1 MPTNLCIHCQ
11 NNTPSA
17 EDKFCCKG
25 CEIAYQII
33 NKIGLGN
40 YYNLRKIDDKTRKI
54 KPEITEKINVAE
66 FVESKNGVN
75 SIFLAIDGLHCSACV
90 WLIES
95 ILQKQENVL
104 EARINLTKK
113 YLSLKWRGSAEIA
126 NDLINLIHE
135 IGYKLFPFDEKIL
148 HEEEKKYNNELLKC
162 LAVAGF
168 GAGNVML
175 FSSILWFSDLQK
187 MGDATIDFMHFFSA
201 LIALP
206 VIIYAARPFFAS
218 AFGALKAR
226 VMNMDLAISVA
237 IFLACAVSL
246 LESFRGAKIVYFD
259 SAVMLVFFL
268 LIGRYLDFK
277 ARKRA
282 FAIAT
287 EFSLLEA
294 NYARQVLNDGSIKI
308 IASKKIEQDMILLV
322 VAGDKVPADAII
334 IEGESEIDTAIISGE
349 TLPKQAKIGD
359 ELFAGTI
366 NLAAP
371 LKIKVTKNPQN
382 SLLKA
387 IVDIVE
393 KVEGQKN
400 QYVRLAD
407 RLSRSYAPAV
417 HLLALITFCL
427 WYFFLHDSAEN
438 ALLNA
443 TAVLIITC
451 PCALALAVP
460 IVQTITISGLI
471 KKGILTK
478 SGEALEKINK
488 IDTII
493 FDKTGTLTLA
503 NPVLTSIIG
512 LNKKLTKTE
521 EKFYHKLAASM
532 AQMSKHPLS
541 QALCNSFVEEK
552 FMLQSLENQGF
563 GLIANFENN
572 EIKLGRQE
580 FCQIASANINQGL
593 QSKSLT
599 NQDSSSFFQDNIS
612 QASQDRF
619 SSQNNI
625 SDPAPCNA
633 TPMQCFLK
641 YRDVEILFLFQDQLK
656 SDTLATIK
664 ELQKFNKKIILL
676 SGDSEANVSNVA
688 HKLNINEFYAKQ
700 TPVTKVE
707 FLQRLKQS
715 GHSIMMVGDGLNDAP
730 SLAFAD
736 VSISFAKAADI
747 TQTIADIIVQGDQL
761 APLLTA
767 INVANKSIKLIKQN
781 LLLALAYNLIAV
793 PFAMAGTI
801 TPLIAAIAM
810 SSSSILVT
818 LNSLRILR

>member
-1 MPTNLCIHCQ
+1 MKAQTKKQINNTLPTNLCIHCQ
-11 NNTPSA
+11 NNTPTA

-25 CEIAYQII
+25 CETAYQII

-40 YYNLRKIDDKTRKI
+40 YYNLRKIDEKTRKI

-95 ILQKQENVL
+95 ILQRQEDVI

-113 YLSLKWRGSAEIA
+113 YLSLKWRKSPETA

-187 MGDATIDFMHFFSA
+187 MGLATIDFMHFFSA

-206 VIIYAARPFFAS
+206 VIIYAARPFFSS
-218 AFGALKAR
+218 AFRALKAR

-246 LESFRGAKIVYFD
+246 LESFRSAKIVYFD

-277 ARKRA
+277 ARKKA

-287 EFSLLEA
+287 EFSLLQA
-294 NYARQVLNDGSIKI
+294 NYARQVLEDGSIKI
-308 IASKKIEQDMILLV
+308 IASKKIEQGMILLV

-349 TLPKQAKIGD
+349 TLPKAVSQGY

-371 LKIKVTKNPQN
+371 LKIKVSKSPQN

-407 RLSRSYAPAV
+407 RLSRSYAPVV
-417 HLLALITFCL
+417 HLLAFITFCL
-427 WYFFLHDSAEN
+427 WYFFLQGSAED

-460 IVQTITISGLI
+460 IVQTITISSLI

-488 IDTII
+488 IDVII
-493 FDKTGTLTLA
+493 FDKTGTLTLGKPA
-503 NPVLTSIIG
+503 LTSIIG
-512 LNKKLTKTE
+512 LNKKLTATE

-541 QALCNSFVEEK
+541 QALCNSFEEEK

-563 GLIANFENN
+563 GLVANFEGG

-580 FCQIASANINQGL
+580 FCQITST
-593 QSKSLT
+593 LT
-599 NQDSSSFFQDNIS
+599 NQGSQEILQNIIPN
-612 QASQDRF
+612 QLLAKQNLQT
-619 SSQNNI
+619 SQNN
-625 SDPAPCNA
+625 A
-633 TPMQCFLK
+633 PMQCFLK
-641 YRDVEILFLFQDQLK
+641 YRDTEILFLFQDQLK
-656 SDTLATIK
+656 SDATSTIK

-676 SGDSEANVSNVA
+676 SGDNKTNVSNVA
-688 HKLNINEFYAKQ
+688 HSLNIDEFYAEQ
-700 TPVTKVE
+700 TPITKVE
-707 FLQRLKQS
+707 FLQQLKQS
-715 GHSIMMVGDGLNDAP
+715 GHNIMMVGDGINDAP

-736 VSISFAKAADI
+736 ISISFAKAADI
-747 TQTIADIIVQGDQL
+747 TQTIADIIIQGDQL
-761 APLLTA
+761 APLLTT
-767 INVANKSIKLIKQN
+767 INLAKKSIKLIKQN

-793 PFAMAGTI
+793 PFAMAGTV

>member
-1 MPTNLCIHCQ
+1 
-11 NNTPSA
+11 
-17 EDKFCCKG
+17 G

-40 YYNLRKIDDKTRKI
+40 YYNLRKIDEKTRKI

-66 FVESKNGVN
+66 FVNVENGIN
-75 SIFLAIDGLHCSACV
+75 SIFLAIDGLHCPACV

-113 YLSLKWRGSAEIA
+113 YLFLKWRGSPEIA

-168 GAGNVML
+168 GSGNVML

-187 MGDATIDFMHFFSA
+187 MGTATIDFMHFFSA

-206 VIIYAARPFFAS
+206 VIIYAARPFFSS
-218 AFGALKAR
+218 AFRALKAR
-226 VMNMDLAISVA
+226 AMNMDLAISVA
-237 IFLACAVSL
+237 IFLACMVSL
-246 LESFRGAKIVYFD
+246 LESFRSAKIVYFD

-287 EFSLLEA
+287 EFSLLAA
-294 NYARQVLNDGSIKI
+294 NYARQVLEDGSIKI
-308 IASKKIEQDMILLV
+308 IASKKIEQGMILLV
-322 VAGDKVPADAII
+322 VAGDKIPADATI

-349 TLPKQAKIGD
+349 ALPKAVYKGC

-371 LKIKVTKNPQN
+371 LKIKVSKSPQN

-407 RLSRSYAPAV
+407 RLSRSYAPVV
-417 HLLALITFCL
+417 HLLAFITFCL
-427 WYFFLHDSAEN
+427 WYFFLQGSAED

-460 IVQTITISGLI
+460 IVQTITISSLI

-488 IDTII
+488 IDVII
-493 FDKTGTLTLA
+493 FDKTGTLTLG
-503 NPVLTSIIG
+503 NPTLTSIIG
-512 LNKKLTKTE
+512 LNKKLTTTE

-541 QALCNSFVEEK
+541 QALCNSFGEEK
-552 FMLQSLENQGF
+552 FTLKSLENQGF
-563 GLIANFENN
+563 GLVANFEGS

-580 FCQIASANINQGL
+580 FCQITSTQEN
-593 QSKSLT
+593 
-599 NQDSSSFFQDNIS
+599 
-612 QASQDRF
+612 QASPEILQNITPIQSLAKQDPRPF
-619 SSQNNI
+619 KNI
-625 SDPAPCNA
+625 AP
-633 TPMQCFLK
+633 MHCFLK
-641 YRDVEILFLFQDQLK
+641 YRDTEILFLFQDQLK
-656 SDTLATIK
+656 SDATSTIK
-664 ELQKFNKKIILL
+664 ELQKFHKKIILL
-676 SGDSEANVSNVA
+676 SGDNKTNVINVA
-688 HKLNINEFYAKQ
+688 RSLNIDEFYAEQ
-700 TPVTKVE
+700 TPITKVE
-707 FLQRLKQS
+707 FLQQLKQS
-715 GHSIMMVGDGLNDAP
+715 GHSIMMVGDGINDAP

-747 TQTIADIIVQGDQL
+747 TQTIADIIIQGDQL
-761 APLLTA
+761 APLLTT
-767 INVANKSIKLIKQN
+767 INLATKSIKLIKQN

-793 PFAMAGTI
+793 PFAMAGSV

>member
-1 MPTNLCIHCQ
+1 LKAQTKKQIKNTLPTNLCIHCQ
-11 NNTPSA
+11 NNTPTA

-40 YYNLRKIDDKTRKI
+40 YYNLRKIDEKTRKI

-95 ILQKQENVL
+95 ILQRQEDVI

-113 YLSLKWRGSAEIA
+113 YLSLKWRKSPETA

-187 MGDATIDFMHFFSA
+187 MGLATIDFMHFFSA

-206 VIIYAARPFFAS
+206 VIIYAARPFFSS
-218 AFGALKAR
+218 AFRALKAR

-246 LESFRGAKIVYFD
+246 LESFRSAKIVYFD

-287 EFSLLEA
+287 EFSLLQA
-294 NYARQVLNDGSIKI
+294 NYARQVLEDGSIKI
-308 IASKKIEQDMILLV
+308 IASKKIEQGMILLV
-322 VAGDKVPADAII
+322 VAGDKIPADAII

-349 TLPKQAKIGD
+349 TLPKAVSQGC

-371 LKIKVTKNPQN
+371 LKIKVSKSPQN

-407 RLSRSYAPAV
+407 RLSRSYAPVV
-417 HLLALITFCL
+417 HLLAFITFCL
-427 WYFFLHDSAEN
+427 WYFFLQEGAEN

-460 IVQTITISGLI
+460 IVQTITISSLI

-488 IDTII
+488 IDVII
-493 FDKTGTLTLA
+493 FDKTGTLTLGKPA
-503 NPVLTSIIG
+503 LTSIIG
-512 LNKKLTKTE
+512 LNKKLTATE

-541 QALCNSFVEEK
+541 QALCNSFEEEK

-563 GLIANFENN
+563 GLVANFEGG

-580 FCQIASANINQGL
+580 FCQITSA
-593 QSKSLT
+593 LT
-599 NQDSSSFFQDNIS
+599 NQGSQQILQNITS
-612 QASQDRF
+612 TQSLTKQNLQT
-619 SSQNNI
+619 SQNN
-625 SDPAPCNA
+625 A
-633 TPMQCFLK
+633 PMQCFLK
-641 YRDVEILFLFQDQLK
+641 YRDAEILFLFQDQLK
-656 SDTLATIK
+656 SDATSTFK

-676 SGDSEANVSNVA
+676 SGDNKTNVSNVA
-688 HKLNINEFYAKQ
+688 HSLNIDEFYAEQ
-700 TPVTKVE
+700 TPITKVE
-707 FLQRLKQS
+707 FLQQLKQS
-715 GHSIMMVGDGLNDAP
+715 GHNIMMVGDGINDAP

-736 VSISFAKAADI
+736 ISISFAKAADI
-747 TQTIADIIVQGDQL
+747 TQTIADIIIQGDQL
-761 APLLTA
+761 APLLTT
-767 INVANKSIKLIKQN
+767 INLATKSIKLIKQN

-793 PFAMAGTI
+793 PFAMAGSV